1 MARPKVTR
9 GRTRRRARKNV
20 PVGNAHIK
28 TSFNNTIVT
37 LTDKQGNVIAWET
50 AGSAGFK
57 GSRKSTPF
65 AAQVTADSAAR
76 KGMEHGLQKVDV
88 YVKGPGSRPRDGH
101 PVAPGGRH
109 RGQLG
114 HRRHAGPPQRLP
126 PPKAAAGLAVARY
139 TGPMVKLS
147 RREGIALTDKCQ
159 KYLDRR
165 PYPPGEHGRGRIRQS
180 EYLLQL
186 REKQKTRR
194 FYGVLEK
201 QFRRYY
207 QKASRQPGI
216 TGENLLRMLEQRL
229 DNVVYRLGFAATR
242 RQARQLVTHGHF
254 RVNGA
259 KVNIP
264 SYQVR
269 PDDVITVKP
278 GSNAEPI
285 IRAATELVAS
295 VAPWLQADYDA
306 LNGKVLK
313 VPERSEIDTPVSE
326 QLIVEYYSK

>member
-1 MARPKVTR
+1 M
-9 GRTRRRARKNV
+9 
-20 PVGNAHIK
+20 
-28 TSFNNTIVT
+28 
-37 LTDKQGNVIAWET
+37 
-50 AGSAGFK
+50 
-57 GSRKSTPF
+57 
-65 AAQVTADSAAR
+65 
-76 KGMEHGLQKVDV
+76 
-88 YVKGPGSRPRDGH
+88 
-101 PVAPGGRH
+101 
-109 RGQLG
+109 
-114 HRRHAGPPQRLP
+114 
-126 PPKAAAGLAVARY
+126 ARY
-139 TGPMVKLS
+139 TGPQVKLS
-147 RREGIALTDKCQ
+147 RREGVALTDKCQ

-207 QKASRQPGI
+207 EKASRQPGI

-254 RVNGA
+254 RVNGK

-313 VPERSEIDTPVSE
+313 VPERTEIDTPVSE

>member
-1 MARPKVTR
+1 M
-9 GRTRRRARKNV
+9 
-20 PVGNAHIK
+20 
-28 TSFNNTIVT
+28 
-37 LTDKQGNVIAWET
+37 
-50 AGSAGFK
+50 
-57 GSRKSTPF
+57 
-65 AAQVTADSAAR
+65 
-76 KGMEHGLQKVDV
+76 
-88 YVKGPGSRPRDGH
+88 
-101 PVAPGGRH
+101 
-109 RGQLG
+109 
-114 HRRHAGPPQRLP
+114 
-126 PPKAAAGLAVARY
+126 ARY

-147 RREGIALTDKCQ
+147 RREGVALTDKCQ

-180 EYLLQL
+180 EFLLQL

-242 RQARQLVTHGHF
+242 RQARQLVGHGHF
-254 RVNGA
+254 RVNGK

-264 SYQVR
+264 SYQVK

-278 GSNAEPI
+278 GSSAEPI
-285 IRAATELVAS
+285 IRSATELVAS

-313 VPERSEIDTPVSE
+313 VPERTEIDTPVSE

>member
-1 MARPKVTR
+1 M
-9 GRTRRRARKNV
+9 
-20 PVGNAHIK
+20 
-28 TSFNNTIVT
+28 
-37 LTDKQGNVIAWET
+37 
-50 AGSAGFK
+50 
-57 GSRKSTPF
+57 
-65 AAQVTADSAAR
+65 
-76 KGMEHGLQKVDV
+76 
-88 YVKGPGSRPRDGH
+88 
-101 PVAPGGRH
+101 
-109 RGQLG
+109 
-114 HRRHAGPPQRLP
+114 
-126 PPKAAAGLAVARY
+126 ARY
-139 TGPMVKLS
+139 TGPQVKLS
-147 RREGIALTDKCQ
+147 RREGVALTDKCQ

-207 QKASRQPGI
+207 EKASRQPGI

-254 RVNGA
+254 RVNGR

-313 VPERSEIDTPVSE
+313 APERSEIDTPVSE

>member
-1 MARPKVTR
+1 M
-9 GRTRRRARKNV
+9 
-20 PVGNAHIK
+20 
-28 TSFNNTIVT
+28 
-37 LTDKQGNVIAWET
+37 
-50 AGSAGFK
+50 
-57 GSRKSTPF
+57 
-65 AAQVTADSAAR
+65 
-76 KGMEHGLQKVDV
+76 
-88 YVKGPGSRPRDGH
+88 
-101 PVAPGGRH
+101 
-109 RGQLG
+109 
-114 HRRHAGPPQRLP
+114 
-126 PPKAAAGLAVARY
+126 ARY
-139 TGPMVKLS
+139 TGPQVKLS
-147 RREGIALTDKCQ
+147 RREGVALTDKCQ

-180 EYLLQL
+180 EYLIQL

-229 DNVVYRLGFAATR
+229 DNVVFRLGFAATR
-242 RQARQLVTHGHF
+242 RQARQLVNHGHF
-254 RVNGA
+254 RVNGK
-259 KVNIP
+259 KVDIP

-269 PDDVITVKP
+269 PEDIITVKP
-278 GSNAEPI
+278 GSSAEPI
-285 IRAATELVAS
+285 IRSATELVAS

-313 VPERSEIDTPVSE
+313 APERSEIDTPVSE